1 MSTKKKKSLKKSKSK
16 KQKKK
21 CPFWLQIL
29 IIVGLGAIVSGAVFF
44 IIFSI
49 KNTNNKNE
57 TSDTNTEKHT
67 VTFAEQDGTV
77 IETKTVSEG
86 KGVFPPECKT
96 GMVFRGWSGAF
107 NNVTADTEVHPQFM
121 EISDDNLFYFNSV
134 YVQEGK
140 EFTVDVK
147 LGGKVKL
154 SSATLSI
161 SYDPEVMEF
170 VKSED
175 ERVCNIAKK
184 EDGELTL
191 SLQSDSAITEATQ
204 LSALTFKAKEKDV
217 YATQIDLS
225 CTDGKY
231 IEKGAEKPATT
242 ATLNNKI
249 YYLQEVEE

>member
-1 MSTKKKKSLKKSKSK
+1 MNNNKKKSRKKCSE
-16 KQKKK
+16 KKK
-21 CPFWLQIL
+21 FPFWAQIA
-29 IIVGLGAIVSGAVFF
+29 IIIGIGLVVSGAVLVVVLG
-44 IIFSI
+44 I
-49 KNTNNKNE
+49 KST
-57 TSDTNTEKHT
+57 TIDTNSGNGSTEKHT

-77 IETKTVSEG
+77 IETKAVSDG

-96 GMVFRGWSGAF
+96 DMVFRGWSGAF

-121 EISDDNLFYFNSV
+121 EITDENLFYFNSV

-147 LGGKVKL
+147 LGGKVNL

-175 ERVCNIAKK
+175 ESVCKVAKK

-191 SLQSDSAITEATQ
+191 SLQVDSVITKPAQ
-204 LSALTFKAKEKDV
+204 LSQLTFKAKEKDV

-231 IEKGAEKPATT
+231 IEKGAEKPATV